1 VLLGD
6 ALRTGHP
13 SIGSGTRMALQDSIA
28 LYDAYRISGGNVPR
42 LLEEFCRLR
51 RPGSDLLQQAAIKST
66 EWYENL
72 GPKLDLDPVSFAYDY
87 MRRSGRVSHADIQA
101 RDPELASA
109 YEKLHP
115 AEVSLRGHA

>member
-1 VLLGD
+1 MTRIASPV
-6 ALRTGHP
+6 
-13 SIGSGTRMALQDSIA
+13 GTCRA
-28 LYDAYRISGGNVPR
+28 

-72 GPKLDLDPVSFAYDY
+72 GPKLHLDPVSFAYDY
-87 MRRSGRVSHADIQA
+87 MRRSGRVSHADIRK

-115 AEVSLRGHA
+115 AEEPLRGHR